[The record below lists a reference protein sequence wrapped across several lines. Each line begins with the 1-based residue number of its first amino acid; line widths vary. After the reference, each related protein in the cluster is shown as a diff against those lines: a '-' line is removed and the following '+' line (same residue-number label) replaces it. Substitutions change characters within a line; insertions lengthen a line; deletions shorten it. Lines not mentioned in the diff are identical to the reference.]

1 MSKSAK
7 CEIREVGN
15 MHSNVSLFSGSTVAS
30 PSVNHQH
37 VQEMGPARSTASTAL
52 PIPSQVRENKLLKL
66 VRKRGSSKRQ
76 QISKKKRQLLVTE
89 GRCKEQ
95 RGKEVGATAN
105 LSVTI
110 HIGAGGRNRQM
121 TDLLGPSRSP

>member
-1 MSKSAK
+1 
-7 CEIREVGN
+7 

-76 QISKKKRQLLVTE
+76 QISE
-89 GRCKEQ
+89 KEEEAVVGD
-95 RGKEVGATAN
+95 RGE
-105 LSVTI
+105 
-110 HIGAGGRNRQM
+110 M
-121 TDLLGPSRSP
+121 